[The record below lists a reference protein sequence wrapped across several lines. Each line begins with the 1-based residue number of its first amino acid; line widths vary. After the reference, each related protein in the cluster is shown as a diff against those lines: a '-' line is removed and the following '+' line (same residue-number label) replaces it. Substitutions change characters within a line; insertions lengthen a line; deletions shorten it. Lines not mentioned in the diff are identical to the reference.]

1 MIRRPPRSTLFPYT
15 TLSRS
20 AQHELT
26 GEFLLPAGGDH
37 RLADPNRLLETARP
51 REDERVIDVDHG
63 RAVLVPGRVD
73 GRPPSLDHRHGSG
86 GVPKLPPA
94 ECRPRPAAGE
104 CMSVQPQ

>member
-37 RLADPNRLLETARP
+37 RLADPNRLLETASP
-51 REDERVIDVDHG
+51 REDERVIDVDDG

-73 GRPPSLDHRHGSG
+73 GRPPSLDHRQGSG
-86 GVPKLPPA
+86 RVPELGEGEGRQGA
-94 ECRPRPAAGE
+94 GAGE
-104 CMSVQPQ
+104 G